1 MFSDES
7 EFEELSQ
14 CKKDIQ
20 DTMKEIRDHRREVRL
35 ALRMPSL
42 DYTTV
47 LGTEVRAQSLFR
59 TFRPLAVYSL
69 VDESSDD
76 MKLSQMQKKKK
87 EKKKIK

>member
-14 CKKDIQ
+14 IKKDIQ

-47 LGTEVRAQSLFR
+47 LGTEVIAQSLLGIFMLKYR
-59 TFRPLAVYSL
+59 TLLHCLIYLFFF
-69 VDESSDD
+69 
-76 MKLSQMQKKKK
+76 
-87 EKKKIK
+87 